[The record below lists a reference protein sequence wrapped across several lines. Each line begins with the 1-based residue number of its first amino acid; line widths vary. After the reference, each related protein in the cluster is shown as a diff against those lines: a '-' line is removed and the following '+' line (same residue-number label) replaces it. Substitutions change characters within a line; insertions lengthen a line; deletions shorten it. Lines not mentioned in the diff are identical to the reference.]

1 MPSCGAPSCDAPWRA
16 YLPWAPYLLV
26 SAWHLYGTLPG
37 VTGVAGP
44 TKGLLMPLLL
54 VTLLQSVPH
63 AVNRLTLVAAA
74 AVVLSWLG
82 DITIGTFLVGL
93 SFFLLAQVVY
103 TVLFGRLKGRRRP
116 WAWGVFAYCAALC
129 VWLVPHTGSMAV
141 PVVLYAVAIASMAF
155 FAAGVNTVT
164 FVGAAFFV
172 LSDSLLAVNRF
183 VSTVEVPYSDFL
195 VMATY
200 LLGQGLIVLGVGR
213 RLRAMGE
220 RPRTPPTFDPPEPV
234 A

>member
-1 MPSCGAPSCDAPWRA
+1 MPSRDAPWRA

-26 SAWHLYGTLPG
+26 SAWHLYGTLPD

-63 AVNRLTLVAAA
+63 AANRLTLVAAA

-116 WAWGVFAYCAALC
+116 WAWVVFAYCAALC

-183 VSTVEVPYSDFL
+183 VGTVEVPYSDFL

-200 LLGQGLIVLGVGR
+200 LLGQGLIVLGVSR

>member
-1 MPSCGAPSCDAPWRA
+1 MPSRDAPWRA
-16 YLPWAPYLLV
+16 HLPWAPYLLV

-63 AVNRLTLVAAA
+63 AANGLTLVAAA

-93 SFFLLAQVVY
+93 SFFLLAQVIY
-103 TVLFGRLKGRRRP
+103 TILFARLKGRLRP
-116 WAWGVFAYCAALC
+116 WAWCVFAYCAVLS

-141 PVVLYAVAIASMAF
+141 PVVLYAAAIASMAF
-155 FAAGVNTVT
+155 FAAGVNIVT

-183 VSTVEVPYSDFL
+183 VGTVDVPYSDFL

-200 LLGQGLIVLGVGR
+200 LLGQGLIVLGVSR

-220 RPRTPPTFDPPEPV
+220 SPPTPRS
-234 A
+234 

>member
-1 MPSCGAPSCDAPWRA
+1 MPSRDAPWRA
-16 YLPWAPYLLV
+16 HLPWAPYLLV

-63 AVNRLTLVAAA
+63 AANGLTLVAAA

-93 SFFLLAQVVY
+93 SFFLLAQVIY
-103 TVLFGRLKGRRRP
+103 TILFARLKGRLRP
-116 WAWGVFAYCAALC
+116 WAWGVFAYCAVLS

-141 PVVLYAVAIASMAF
+141 PVVLYAAAIASMAF
-155 FAAGVNTVT
+155 FAAGVNIVT

-183 VSTVEVPYSDFL
+183 VGTVDVPYSDFL

-200 LLGQGLIVLGVGR
+200 LLGQGLIVLGVSR

-220 RPRTPPTFDPPEPV
+220 SPPTPRS
-234 A
+234 